1 MRKSIVSPNW
11 RLAELL
17 RIIKTNGLSGH
28 WAGGAFPLGLALLA
42 SGPLLFAAGFLSG
55 GQGLGFILPGWI
67 LVTVK
72 PSRAGRG
79 TPVWKPVLRHS
90 LDTALLFGTGLAC
103 TFGLGLPQSIIILA
117 AGAALTCYLA
127 YYSGAAFLKS
137 VPAAVRIANLPAMVE
152 LDHLFLARGTLWGA
166 ERPLVFF
173 TAALGLLCGRPDWG
187 FAAAI
192 AAGNLYWIGRS
203 WNFWNKTGLK

>member
-1 MRKSIVSPNW
+1 MRKNTVPQNW
-11 RLAELL
+11 QFAELL
-17 RIIKTNGLSGH
+17 RRLHTNGLSGQ
-28 WAGGAFPLGLALLA
+28 WDGGAFPLGLALLA
-42 SGPLLFAAGFLSG
+42 AGPLLFASGLLSG
-55 GQGLGFILPGWI
+55 GQGLGFILPGWV

-79 TPVWKPVLRHS
+79 IPVWKPVLRHS
-90 LDTALLFGTGLAC
+90 LDTALLFGAGLAC
-103 TFGLGLPQSIIILA
+103 TFGRGLPQSIIGLA

-137 VPAAVRIANLPAMVE
+137 VPAAVRTANPSAMVE

-192 AAGNLYWIGRS
+192 VAGNLYWIGRS
-203 WNFWNKTGLK
+203 WSFWKKQA